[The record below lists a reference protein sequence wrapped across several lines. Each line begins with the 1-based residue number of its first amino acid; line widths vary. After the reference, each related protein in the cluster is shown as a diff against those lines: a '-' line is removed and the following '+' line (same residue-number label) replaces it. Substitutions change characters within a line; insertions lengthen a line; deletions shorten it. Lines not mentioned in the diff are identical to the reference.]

1 MLDIFPPARFL
12 RVHKSFIMAIDK
24 IRRIE
29 RNRVIWGVHQIP
41 IGRSYREEVM
51 GLLNQ

>member
-1 MLDIFPPARFL
+1 MFPPARFL
-12 RVHKSFIMAIDK
+12 RVHNPFVVAIDK

-29 RNRVIWGVHQIP
+29 RNRIMWESHQIP

-51 GLLNQ
+51 RGVG